1 MQLAMEIDNSRKRSR
16 SDDYEEEDAHIAK
29 KTRQLATFAS
39 ARDSAP
45 GTSSDSD
52 SESPASSPASMDLDD
67 GPDAYFARPA
77 PAPAS
82 ASQPRGA
89 ILISSWNQARRNEDL
104 RQSYPWLY
112 TGRQVGIRGLTLSR
126 AILLTEDP
134 HRSDRHV
141 DAVSTQSNNKRGL
154 IGIPVSGGAHTISP
168 CSNFFM
174 YHHCFHLFFVFF

>member
-1 MQLAMEIDNSRKRSR
+1 MQFAMDIDNPRKRSR
-16 SDDYEEEDAHIAK
+16 SDDYEEEEEEAHIAK

-45 GTSSDSD
+45 GASSDCD

-67 GPDAYFARPA
+67 GPDAYFTRPA

-82 ASQPRGA
+82 APQPRGGA

-112 TGRQVGIRGLTLSR
+112 TGRQVGIHGLTLSR
-126 AILLTEDP
+126 ATLLTEDP
-134 HRSDRHV
+134 L
-141 DAVSTQSNNKRGL
+141 Q
-154 IGIPVSGGAHTISP
+154 
-168 CSNFFM
+168 
-174 YHHCFHLFFVFF
+174 